1 MLKKVRYIVNP
12 WTTEHLCSAGEGFSD
27 FQKATALAKEEAA
40 YYGAAVIDKMVW
52 EDGKL
57 VKKETGILK
66 ADGTF
71 GILNA
76 WKKA

>member
-1 MLKKVRYIVNP
+1 MAKTVRYYVNP
-12 WTTEHLCSAGEGFSD
+12 WTTKDLCSAGESYSD

-52 EDGKL
+52 EGKTII
-57 VKKETGILK
+57 KKETGILR

-71 GILNA
+71 TILNS
-76 WKKA
+76 WTRS